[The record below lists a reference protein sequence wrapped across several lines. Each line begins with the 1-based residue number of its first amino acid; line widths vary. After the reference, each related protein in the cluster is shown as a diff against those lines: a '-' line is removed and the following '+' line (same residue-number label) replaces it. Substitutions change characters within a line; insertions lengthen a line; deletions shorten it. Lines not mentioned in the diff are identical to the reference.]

1 MRLARGAVLA
11 HCLGLALAAP
21 SIARADVEIESESV
35 YRSYDT
41 PSLSEEDV
49 VLTPFSQA
57 FRLTAAERGE
67 DSRVAF
73 ETYFR
78 GIGNQSNQ
86 GPGIR
91 EQARVYYAFV
101 DVAYGRRHPMDLR
114 MGRQTTAAGGDLLA
128 FDGARFRY
136 KGPLHFGVEAYGGT
150 TVSGFGAFV
159 PIGVEDGGSHMAGG
173 VTGGLA
179 VFLTGVP
186 GTQAR
191 LGVRRINR
199 DGEVDREDV
208 IADVSQRFWRMRAY
222 ANAEIS
228 TVLLVVDEGLLGATL
243 YAGRG
248 TFVDVEGFHYTPTF
262 GAQSI
267 FNVFN
272 IEPYDE
278 GRFRVRTSFLSG
290 RLGVWTRVGHAIY
303 GGGESSDSL
312 NVGATARVS
321 THLGVS
327 ARGFHSSGYL
337 GARTGGG
344 TDVRYAML
352 DGRLALLV
360 GGTAASARNDILRT
374 SDGTYLSAVG
384 GLSYTVPDRAELSVL
399 VEQLA
404 DDFSSGEPRLTAAF
418 RFKFGAGSARRAA
431 LDGERRR
438 VNP

>member
-1 MRLARGAVLA
+1 MRLARRLA
-11 HCLGLALAAP
+11 GFAAFTILAGPA
-21 SIARADVEIESESV
+21 IARADVEVESESV

-49 VLTPFSQA
+49 VLQPFSQA

-78 GIGNQSNQ
+78 GIGNQTER
-86 GPGIR
+86 GPGFR

-101 DVAYGRRHPMDLR
+101 DVAYGRRHPFDLR

-128 FDGARFRY
+128 FDGARIRY
-136 KGPLHFGVEAYGGT
+136 RGPLFFGLEAYGGT
-150 TVSGFGAFV
+150 TVSGFGAIV

-179 VFLTGVP
+179 VFLAGVP

-191 LGVRRINR
+191 LGVRRIDR
-199 DGEVDREDV
+199 DGKVDREDV
-208 IADVSQRFWRMRAY
+208 VANFSQRFWRMRVY
-222 ANAEIS
+222 GNAEIS
-228 TVLLVVDEGLLGATL
+228 TVLLLLDEGLLGTTL

-278 GRFRVRTSFLSG
+278 GRLRVRTSIFGG
-290 RLGVWTRVGHAIY
+290 RVGLWTRVGHAIY
-303 GGGESSDSL
+303 GGGESSNSL
-312 NVGATARVS
+312 NVGATARIGA
-321 THLGVS
+321 HFGMS
-327 ARGFHSSGYL
+327 ARAFHSSGYL

-344 TDVRYAML
+344 ADFRYTLL
-352 DGRLALLV
+352 DGRLAVLL
-360 GGTAASARNDILRT
+360 GATAASARNDLLRT
-374 SDGTYLSAVG
+374 ADGTYFSTVG
-384 GLSYTVPDRAELSVL
+384 GLSYTIPDRAELSVL
-399 VEQLA
+399 VEQLS
-404 DDFSSGEPRLTAAF
+404 DDFASGEPRVSAAF

-431 LDGERRR
+431 LDVERRR